1 MVKGI
6 YTAASGLDARMKN
19 LEIVANNLANLN
31 TTGYKRQVP
40 FSEILSQAGNVQ
52 VQQMTDYRE
61 GNMYQTSN
69 PLDLAI
75 SGNAFFVVQTQ
86 GGPVLT
92 RNGNF
97 QISNDGYLVDQ
108 AGNKVMGRNGSI
120 NLNTL
125 QLNKKNSITISSS
138 GEIKMG
144 DVVVDKL
151 MVANLNDPQQ
161 ANRTT
166 GVDFSVENSGFRIAP
181 ENEYQIKQG
190 YLEESN
196 VNPIK
201 EMEAMKQIN
210 SEYNSS
216 SKMITYLDKSLEEA
230 NQIGQV

>member
-201 EMEAMKQIN
+201 EMEAMIQIN

>member
-181 ENEYQIKQG
+181 ENGYQIKQG

-201 EMEAMKQIN
+201 EMEAMIQIN